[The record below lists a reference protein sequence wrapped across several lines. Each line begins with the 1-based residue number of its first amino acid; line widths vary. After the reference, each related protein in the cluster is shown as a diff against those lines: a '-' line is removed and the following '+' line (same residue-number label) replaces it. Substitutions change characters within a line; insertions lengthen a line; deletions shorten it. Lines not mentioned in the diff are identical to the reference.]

1 MVDNSVE
8 GCFSYFDE
16 LQYLYYLLD
25 KIVQI
30 NIKMWHYYYFSEMH
44 SGLCGRDRMIVGFIN
59 TYAISAYHHRS
70 CKFKPRSWQGVLDTT

>member
-1 MVDNSVE
+1 MSWWTIHIPVE

-30 NIKMWHYYYFSEMH
+30 NIKM
-44 SGLCGRDRMIVGFIN
+44 
-59 TYAISAYHHRS
+59 
-70 CKFKPRSWQGVLDTT
+70 